1 MKKKEIKGLSAFELL
16 EGLDDDM
23 ILSASLPEEAPIPV
37 PTKGERVAA
46 FFTRMGKGGVAA
58 AVASAAVIVGVL
70 VGVVL
75 SGRVGPFQP
84 SDTDQ
89 SHGIQGNPPLE
100 SGMVGDTNDGNNGVF
115 IPPLNQ
121 PSPQEKGP
129 VSVVSDGITVYPKG
143 YCVYI
148 SEMRRDENGELIGL
162 DGDGFG
168 AVYQLGDI
176 WDSLPTLQ
184 TAGNDFDVIL
194 PDHMTL
200 RSVRV
205 FEMVEVQ
212 TKTFEEL
219 ALISD
224 EMEDY
229 RDRPWE
235 FLSTLRGEYT
245 VVLEVYHETNYSE
258 DEYTKGVDEYA
269 FKLDVDPTM
278 NENAPVRVI
287 HGDKPYFPTGYPL
300 EESYYD
306 AELQKEVVKHY
317 IGAESTLKE
326 LAKTL
331 PTVTMTQGESLSLY
345 LAPFYDLKS
354 VKVYRDLT
362 LWAES
367 ETEEP
372 LTQLSEW
379 DTGDYY
385 FIITAAHIGTGE
397 TFVNEYPFHVKL
409 VEKTEEDETE
419 EDNGIEIPSM
429 PEEYHLILEDLVLDN
444 GCMLWAE
451 AWYNGMMESA
461 DGLGAKGQLAEL
473 VAGGALDDYRLRFPV
488 DTPFLYKHKLTG
500 VEAPL
505 DGVAVY
511 DRNLN
516 LVGKA
521 PNFTVIHTP
530 PLPAGEYIVVLTVKY
545 QGDYIPEADAYEG
558 ICYEYPFI
566 LELYDPE

>member
-1 MKKKEIKGLSAFELL
+1 MKKNKIKGLSAFELL

-23 ILSASLPEEAPIPV
+23 ILSASLPEEAPIPL

-46 FFTRMGKGGVAA
+46 FFTHMGKSGIAA
-58 AVASAAVIVGVL
+58 AVVSAAVIVGIL

-75 SGRVGPFQP
+75 SGRMGPVQP
-84 SDTDQ
+84 SDTDPI
-89 SHGIQGNPPLE
+89 HGVQGNPPHE
-100 SGMVGDTNDGNNGVF
+100 SGMVGDTNDGNNGVL
-115 IPPLNQ
+115 IPPLHQ

-129 VSVVSDGITVYPKG
+129 VSVVSDGITVYPQG
-143 YCVYI
+143 YCVWE
-148 SEMRRDENGELIGL
+148 SGQHRNEQGELAHYNA
-162 DGDGFG
+162 DGRG
-168 AVYQLGDI
+168 AVSMLDRL
-176 WDSLPTLQ
+176 WDMLPVLR
-184 TAGNDFDVIL
+184 TAGNDFDAVL

-212 TKTFEEL
+212 TKTFLEL
-219 ALISD
+219 ALISG

-269 FKLDVDPTM
+269 FRLTVESHLDISFPVRMLIDGKTHYLEGTDGINSGHALGELAPSIPTAIVTRESDVDFYLSPQGTL
-278 NENAPVRVI
+278 ESVSI
-287 HGDKPYFPTGYPL
+287 YDGDFRLMMT
-300 EESYYD
+300 ETFIS
-306 AELQKEVVKHY
+306 
-317 IGAESTLKE
+317 
-326 LAKTL
+326 L
-331 PTVTMTQGESLSLY
+331 PT
-345 LAPFYDLKS
+345 
-354 VKVYRDLT
+354 
-362 LWAES
+362 WAK
-367 ETEEP
+367 
-372 LTQLSEW
+372 
-379 DTGDYY
+379 GDYY
-385 FIITAAHIGTGE
+385 FVFTVSFPFEGGSLTL
-397 TFVNEYPFHVKL
+397 EYPFHVKL

-419 EDNGIEIPSM
+419 EDNGIEMPSM

-505 DGVAVY
+505 NWVTVY
-511 DRNLN
+511 DRDLN
-516 LVGKA
+516 LVGEA

-545 QGDYIPEADAYEG
+545 QENYIPEADAYEG

>member
-89 SHGIQGNPPLE
+89 SHGIQGNPPHE
-100 SGMVGDTNDGNNGVF
+100 SGMVGGTNDGNNGVL

-129 VSVVSDGITVYPKG
+129 VSVVSDGITVYPAG
-143 YCVYI
+143 YTV
-148 SEMRRDENGELIGL
+148 SASGEFLNQNGEWEYFKA
-162 DGDGFG
+162 DGIG
-168 AVYQLGDI
+168 AVSQLQAIRDQLPHMTTAGNSYELNLPGYMRLRNVRAFRAEAPFDEVPVGFDGASHNPMFDLPFLPSGEYIVVLDI
-176 WDSLPTLQ
+176 YSETYASMGAHATELSEYAFRLTVESHLDTTFPVRMLIDGRTYYLEGSDGINSGHALTELAPSIPTAIVTRESDVDFYLSPQGTLESVSIYDGGFRLMMTETFISLPT
-184 TAGNDFDVIL
+184 
-194 PDHMTL
+194 
-200 RSVRV
+200 
-205 FEMVEVQ
+205 
-212 TKTFEEL
+212 
-219 ALISD
+219 
-224 EMEDY
+224 
-229 RDRPWE
+229 
-235 FLSTLRGEYT
+235 
-245 VVLEVYHETNYSE
+245 
-258 DEYTKGVDEYA
+258 
-269 FKLDVDPTM
+269 
-278 NENAPVRVI
+278 
-287 HGDKPYFPTGYPL
+287 
-300 EESYYD
+300 
-306 AELQKEVVKHY
+306 
-317 IGAESTLKE
+317 
-326 LAKTL
+326 
-331 PTVTMTQGESLSLY
+331 
-345 LAPFYDLKS
+345 
-354 VKVYRDLT
+354 
-362 LWAES
+362 WAE
-367 ETEEP
+367 
-372 LTQLSEW
+372 
-379 DTGDYY
+379 GDYY
-385 FIITAAHIGTGE
+385 FVFTVSFPFEGGSLTL
-397 TFVNEYPFHVKL
+397 EYPFHIKL

-419 EDNGIEIPSM
+419 EDDRIEIPSM
-429 PEEYHLILEDLVLDN
+429 PEAYHLLLEDLVLDN

-451 AWYNGMMESA
+451 TWYNGMMESA

-473 VAGGALDDYRLRFPV
+473 VAGGALEEYRLRFPV

>member
-1 MKKKEIKGLSAFELL
+1 MKKNKIKGLSAFELL

-23 ILSASLPEEAPIPV
+23 ILSASLPEEAPIPL

-46 FFTRMGKGGVAA
+46 FFTHMGKSGIAA
-58 AVASAAVIVGVL
+58 AVVSAAVIVGIL

-75 SGRVGPFQP
+75 SGRIGPVQP

-100 SGMVGDTNDGNNGVF
+100 SGMVDGTNDGNNGVF

-129 VSVVSDGITVYPKG
+129 VSVVSDGITVYPAG
-143 YCVYI
+143 YTV
-148 SEMRRDENGELIGL
+148 SASGEFLNQNGEWEYFKA
-162 DGDGFG
+162 DGIG
-168 AVYQLGDI
+168 AVSQLQAIRDQLPHMTTAGNSYELNLPGYMSLRNVRAFRAEAPFDEVPVGFDGASHNPMFDLPFLPSGEYIVVLDI
-176 WDSLPTLQ
+176 YSETYASMGACATELSEYAFRLTVESNIDITFPVRMLIDGKTHYLEGTDGINSGHALGELAPSIPTAIVTRESDVDFYLSPQGTLESVSIYDGSFRLMMTETFISLPT
-184 TAGNDFDVIL
+184 
-194 PDHMTL
+194 
-200 RSVRV
+200 
-205 FEMVEVQ
+205 
-212 TKTFEEL
+212 
-219 ALISD
+219 
-224 EMEDY
+224 
-229 RDRPWE
+229 
-235 FLSTLRGEYT
+235 
-245 VVLEVYHETNYSE
+245 
-258 DEYTKGVDEYA
+258 
-269 FKLDVDPTM
+269 
-278 NENAPVRVI
+278 
-287 HGDKPYFPTGYPL
+287 
-300 EESYYD
+300 
-306 AELQKEVVKHY
+306 
-317 IGAESTLKE
+317 
-326 LAKTL
+326 
-331 PTVTMTQGESLSLY
+331 
-345 LAPFYDLKS
+345 
-354 VKVYRDLT
+354 
-362 LWAES
+362 WAE
-367 ETEEP
+367 
-372 LTQLSEW
+372 
-379 DTGDYY
+379 GDYY
-385 FIITAAHIGTGE
+385 FVFTVSFPFEGGSLTL
-397 TFVNEYPFHVKL
+397 EYPFHVEL

-505 DGVAVY
+505 NWVTVY
-511 DRNLN
+511 DRDLN
-516 LVGKA
+516 LVGEA

-545 QGDYIPEADAYEG
+545 QENYIPEADAYEG